1 MTRKWLELLNVVL
14 ITLFSQCLVVE
25 EMTRV
30 SPSICASYLAQSNLC
45 INNINQV

>member
-1 MTRKWLELLNVVL
+1 MYPITNPLLA
-14 ITLFSQCLVVE
+14 SQCLVVE
-25 EMTRV
+25 EMTRA